1 MPKKIL
7 NYKVISVFKIIRF
20 KESHP
25 EKFKKISIMR
35 SPDLRDPGLEFP
47 INIPLR
53 FRYVYKP
60 VKNAVKIKSHDI
72 ISFDGKTGNGFN
84 IF

>member
-1 MPKKIL
+1 MYNIC
-7 NYKVISVFKIIRF
+7 RF

-25 EKFKKISIMR
+25 EKFKKISVMR
-35 SPDLRDPGLEFP
+35 SPDLRDPSLEFP

-53 FRYVYKP
+53 FRYIYQP

-72 ISFDGKTGNGFN
+72 ISFDAKTGNGLNNF
-84 IF
+84 